1 MIIRRK
7 KSYYQSIFIISILL
21 LTLISLGATSAQAWD
36 NCPFGEI
43 NESYPGTCG
52 RYIDT
57 DQDNIC
63 DLSQLPPAVR
73 AQAEN
78 NENTD
83 TTQNEQAASSA
94 NTSSSSARIQYY
106 FIPIAALLFILY
118 TLTYM
123 LSKKKKIKRIQH
135 RKTWNVLLLIT
146 FLVSSIF
153 GIILALLISY
163 EIRLSFY
170 SDLLFWHVEFGIAM
184 AMISFFHI
192 GWHWNYYKRIL
203 QKKQETT

>member
-1 MIIRRK
+1 MITRRNK
-7 KSYYQSIFIISILL
+7 PYYQSPFVIGILL
-21 LTLISLGATSAQAWD
+21 LILISIGAIPAQAWD

-52 RYIDT
+52 RYTDT

-78 NENTD
+78 EENTE
-83 TTQNEQAASSA
+83 TTQNEQASSTV

-106 FIPIAALLFILY
+106 FVPIAVVLFILY
-118 TLTYM
+118 AFTYI

-135 RKTWNVLLLIT
+135 RKIWNVLLLIT
-146 FLVSSIF
+146 FLVSGIF
-153 GIILALLISY
+153 GIILAILISY
-163 EIRLSFY
+163 GIRLSFY

-192 GWHWNYYKRIL
+192 GWHWNYYRRIF
-203 QKKQETT
+203 QKKQETK